1 MYSWRGRRKIEW
13 PLAGRGGGGG
23 GGEGFFIKRRCHRES
38 RDLQERDQAG
48 TRVRSGT
55 LSMVAKQKVDSLAPC
70 PSSMSLTPGGAG
82 AQVGVKGHPLSSLSN
97 HPALCFRIF
106 CREKNLALKI

>member
-1 MYSWRGRRKIEW
+1 MVVVV
-13 PLAGRGGGGG
+13 GG
-23 GGEGFFIKRRCHRES
+23 FLIKWRCHHES

-48 TRVRSGT
+48 TRVGSGT

-82 AQVGVKGHPLSSLSN
+82 AQEGVKGHLRLSSLSN

-106 CREKNLALKI
+106 CREKNLALKILVLS